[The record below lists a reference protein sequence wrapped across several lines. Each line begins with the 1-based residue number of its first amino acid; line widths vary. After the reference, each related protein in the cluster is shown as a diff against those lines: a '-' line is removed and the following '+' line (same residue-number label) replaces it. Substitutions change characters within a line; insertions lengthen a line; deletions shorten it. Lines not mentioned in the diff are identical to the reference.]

1 MGYTIHHRHVTET
14 GAADIVERAT
24 TTRVRFAGAGV
35 FSVRHPGLLKTSATL
50 SYTLTT
56 PAPRGVDK
64 HISLALDLK
73 IFTPDGAPFTAS
85 QVTLADLRR
94 FRDLQ
99 GVSQG
104 QWRWEASGQAGHRIT
119 NPDPEAPRLSISQAK
134 GQVQIGLD
142 ETVALQDTAPLVST
156 TLGRT
161 GARNVG
167 FDLFRIGRFVAKVT
181 ASSPLSAWQGLIQL
195 KDPDGQ
201 VMATSTSARLELDI
215 TQRLLARSRGPGG
228 VVRPWTLSVVSQTQG
243 IGAVSLSATVRAQ
256 ARVSTAV
263 LQSRL
268 DELIGPAGNKFA
280 LFGDEF
286 NGMAVCRLKIL
297 DRFSAETL
305 DMHGLLDARIRNN
318 AQPPEVDTDNLVIR
332 EQVAY
337 VLGGLDKDLGHGVS
351 VDVRTLKLSELRISL
366 GASSHLQ
373 PAMPALRL
381 ALKMAGKLQLKLA
394 GVTVGTGTLRN
405 GQLALEVGLTRDAT
419 GTWLP
424 VPWINDQPVD
434 LDLSAA
440 ALLGLG
446 PLGAAVAL
454 AGVEFFEHKLNDA
467 VVAGFKS
474 AVADMAARLPHIVAV
489 LMGGYFDVQAPRLE
503 GGDIVLDHAAPNE
516 PEPKPSPLYSGA
528 IGRDAISTLG
538 GKVLFVPRSLGDT
551 WKADN
556 LNSKIEHIVMVMMEN
571 RSFDQV
577 LGYRAQLPGGDAVDG
592 LGPALLAELAAQG
605 FAVPKLKDS
614 AIAPNA
620 QGLKTRFPVS
630 VGHHR
635 KDVLAQ
641 LAQPLALASGRA
653 VNNPK
658 SLMDNFTPG
667 QGLVPNDVLGWYEAT
682 DLPFYKYL
690 ADNYAYCDRY
700 FSAHP
705 GPTLPNRMFALTGDL
720 QYDRVGEAIED
731 NNHSDNFYL
740 SRAPTLFDL
749 LSRQGRSWRVY
760 ESFPSVAMLRFFARY
775 ATDNTNIL
783 PIARLEGDIAAGNLA
798 NVTMIE
804 PAMHHAPQDDDHP
817 TADMVNGQR
826 FVKRVYE
833 ALRANPELWRKTLLV
848 ITYDEHGGFY
858 DHVVPPTAD
867 LRSRDP
873 VLGSGVGAASSLA
886 TRYGLRV
893 PTFVVSPWVPAGK
906 GPSLVLDH
914 CSILKT
920 VLARFCGKDS
930 AFLSDRVAA
939 SQSFEAFLSLAA
951 PRLSGLPPRP
961 TLPPLPQAAARL
973 DRVLVTAPVSRQ
985 ALKTGQA
992 DFHELGGL
1000 LARTL
1005 GRR

>member
-1 MGYTIHHRHVTET
+1 MGYTFNHRYVTVSDAANVVEGSNSISVRYAGT
-14 GAADIVERAT
+14 GM
-24 TTRVRFAGAGV
+24 
-35 FSVRHPGLLKTSATL
+35 FSVRHPGLLRISANL

-56 PAPRGVDK
+56 PPPRGVAK
-64 HISLALDLK
+64 RTTAPLTLK
-73 IFTPDGAPFTAS
+73 IFTPDGAPFTAA
-85 QVTLADLRR
+85 QVTLDDLRR

-104 QWRWEASGQAGHRIT
+104 QWRFEASGQVGHRVQGRGDDVLR
-119 NPDPEAPRLSISQAK
+119 PSISLAK
-134 GQVQIGLD
+134 GQVQISLD
-142 ETVALQDTAPLVST
+142 ETVAVQDSAPLVST

-161 GARNVG
+161 GGRTGRLVAR
-167 FDLFRIGRFVAKVT
+167 VT
-181 ASSPLSAWQGLIQL
+181 ARSPLTAWQGLIQL

-201 VMATSTSARLELDI
+201 VMATSTTARLELDI
-215 TQRLLARSRGPGG
+215 PQRLLARSRGPGG
-228 VVRPWTLSVVSQTQG
+228 VVRPWTLSVASQTLC
-243 IGAVSLSATVRAQ
+243 IGAALLSATVQAQ
-256 ARVSTAV
+256 ARIGTAV

-268 DELIGPAGNKFA
+268 DELIGPAGNKLV

-286 NGMAVCRLKIL
+286 GGRAVCRLKIL

-305 DMHGLLDARIRNN
+305 DMYGLLDAPLRKN
-318 AQPPEVDTDNLVIR
+318 AQPPEVDTDKLVIR

-337 VLGGLDKDLGHGVS
+337 VLGGMDKDLGLGLTM
-351 VDVRTLKLSELRISL
+351 DVRSLKLAELRINL
-366 GASSHLQ
+366 GNSAHLQ

-381 ALKMAGKLQLKLA
+381 VLKMAGQAQLKLA
-394 GVTVGTGTLRN
+394 GETVGTAALRN
-405 GQLALEVGLTRDAT
+405 GQLALEVGLTRDAS
-419 GTWLP
+419 GTWQPLA
-424 VPWINDQPVD
+424 WINDDPVD
-434 LDLSAA
+434 LDLSTA
-440 ALLGLG
+440 ALLALG
-446 PLGAAVAL
+446 PLGAPVAL

-467 VVAGFKS
+467 LVAGFKS
-474 AVADMAARLPHIVAV
+474 ALADMAARLPHVVAI
-489 LMGGYFDVQAPRLE
+489 LMGGYFDVQAPRIE
-503 GGDIVLDHAAPNE
+503 GSHIVLDHAAPPE
-516 PEPKPSPLYSGA
+516 PEPKPSPQYSGA
-528 IGRDAISTLG
+528 IGRSAIGGLG
-538 GKVLFVPRSLGDT
+538 GQVLFMPRSLGNT
-551 WKADN
+551 WKADH
-556 LNSKIEHIVMVMMEN
+556 LTSKIDHIVMVMMEN
-571 RSFDQV
+571 RPFDQV
-577 LGYRAQLPGGDAVDG
+577 LGHRSQWPGGDAVDG
-592 LGPALLAELAAQG
+592 LSPALLAELAALG
-605 FAVPKLKDS
+605 LALPKLKDS
-614 AIAPNA
+614 AIVPNA

-641 LAQPLALASGRA
+641 LAQPLSLASGRTI
-653 VNNPK
+653 NHPK

-667 QGLVPNDVLGWYEAT
+667 QGLAPQDVLGWYEAA
-682 DLPFYKYL
+682 DLPFYQYL

-700 FSAHP
+700 FCAHP

-731 NNHSDNFYL
+731 NNHGDNFYL
-740 SRAPTLFDL
+740 SRAPTIFDL

-783 PIARLEGDIAAGNLA
+783 PIARLEGDIAAGQLA
-798 NVTMIE
+798 DFTVIE

-817 TADMVNGQR
+817 TADMINGQR

-833 ALRANPELWRKTLLV
+833 ALRANPDLWRKTLLV

-873 VLGSGVGAASSLA
+873 VLGSGAGGAASSLA
-886 TRYGLRV
+886 TNYGLRV

-930 AFLSDRVAA
+930 VFLSDRVAA
-939 SQSFEAFLSLAA
+939 SHSFEAFLSAA
-951 PRLSGLPPRP
+951 TPRLTGLPPRP
-961 TLPPLPQAAARL
+961 ALPPLPQPAARL
-973 DRVLVTAPVSRQ
+973 DRALVPAPVNRQ
-985 ALKTGQA
+985 ALLDGRA
-992 DFHELGGL
+992 DFHELGGM